1 MAENL
6 GLAGIPGQRTA
17 LGPLFAQARDYF
29 DQAKAS
35 ATRKSYQR
43 DWRHFSG
50 WCKQHRRLS
59 LPAEPETVALYL
71 TDQAQTLKVA
81 TLAKRVAALSQA
93 HQFAGHVSP
102 THDILVR
109 TVLAGIRR
117 SKSTAQSR
125 KRPILTE
132 DLRRMVSFLPD
143 TLAGRRDR
151 ALLLLGFAGGFR
163 RSELVGLNQNDLR
176 LTHDGLIIQVRRS
189 KTDQEGQGREVG
201 IPFGSTPATCP
212 VRATRAWLADLEPG
226 DTEPLFR
233 PVNRH
238 GQMSKRR
245 VTDRVVALVVKRA
258 ARAAGLDS
266 ADLAGH
272 SLRSGLATSAAA
284 AGVPERAIMAQ
295 TGHRSLTTLRK
306 YIRSGSL
313 FLENAAAKV
322 GL

>member
-1 MAENL
+1 VAENL
-6 GLAGIPGQRTA
+6 TPARLAGQGTA
-17 LGPLFAQARDYF
+17 LGPVFQQARDYC

-35 ATRKSYQR
+35 ATRKSYER
-43 DWRHFSG
+43 DWRHFVA
-50 WCKQHRRLS
+50 WCQTHSRRA
-59 LPAEPETVALYL
+59 LPAEPDTVALYL
-71 TDQAQTLKVA
+71 TDLAQTLKVA

-93 HQFAGHVSP
+93 HQFAGHPSP

-109 TVLAGIRR
+109 TVFAGIRR
-117 SKSTAQSR
+117 AKGTAQIR

-132 DLRRMVSFLPD
+132 DLRQFVACLPNS
-143 TLAGRRDR
+143 LAGRRDR

-163 RSELVGLNQNDLR
+163 RSELVSLSLHDL
-176 LTHDGLIIQVRRS
+176 TFTGDGLIVLLRRS

-212 VRATRAWLADLEPG
+212 VRALRAWLADLEPNG
-226 DTEPLFR
+226 TGPLFR

-238 GQMSKRR
+238 GHLLPRR
-245 VTDRVVALVVKRA
+245 VTDRAVALVVKKWA
-258 ARAAGLDS
+258 AFAGLETTG
-266 ADLAGH
+266 LAGH

-284 AGVPERAIMAQ
+284 AGVSERAIMAQ

>member
-1 MAENL
+1 MMAGSIDIQKQE
-6 GLAGIPGQRTA
+6 IA
-17 LGPLFAQARDYF
+17 LGSAASQARDYV
-29 DQAKAS
+29 QAAKAPS
-35 ATRKSYQR
+35 TRQSYER
-43 DWRHFSG
+43 DWRHFTF
-50 WCKQHRRLS
+50 WCQTYSLAA

-71 TDQAQTLKVA
+71 AASAQVLKIA
-81 TLAKRVAALSQA
+81 TLAKRMAALSQV
-93 HQFAGHVSP
+93 HQAAGYASP
-102 THDILVR
+102 TRDILVR

-117 SKSTAQSR
+117 TKGTAATA

-132 DLRRMVSFLPD
+132 DLRQMVSFLTD
-143 TLAGRRDR
+143 SLAGRRDR

-163 RSELVGLNQNDLR
+163 RSELVGLDLR
-176 LTHDGLIIQVRRS
+176 DLRFTNDGLIIQLRRS

-201 IPFGSTPATCP
+201 IPFGSTLATCP